1 MMIQL
6 LADDA
11 YFWDIIK
18 CDIEKVKITFIAKRS
33 TGVPGKT
40 NDFQGSET
48 KGKWK
53 K

>member
-1 MMIQL
+1 MIQL
-6 LADDA
+6 LADAA

-18 CDIEKVKITFIAKRS
+18 CDIEKVKITFIAKES
-33 TGVPGKT
+33 VGVPGNTKG
-40 NDFQGSET
+40 FQGSET